1 MKKKNIIKKLLSVV
15 LSAATVFSLLTLPAH
30 AIVPGEDAY
39 GEMVT
44 LMRYD
49 VATGIS
55 VPVVIP
61 DYYSMSG
68 GASSYAYLS
77 DGELAN
83 VRKAIST
90 SAVIGEDDR
99 IPMVGTTAPY
109 SGIVLII
116 QYYDTDDDGIAD
128 NRGRKSCVT
137 VLTLRNMMKESGI
150 RII

>member
-39 GEMVT
+39 GQTYT

-49 VATGIS
+49 VASGIS
-55 VPVVIP
+55 VPVEIP

-137 VLTLRNMMKESGI
+137 VLTLRNMMKESGM